1 MHAFL
6 NLKVPPLLLLMLAL
20 LLQGWTAP
28 AVGHPDLW
36 QVWVALWLLGLSG
49 MVALA
54 AVYAFRQ
61 AHTTVDPRRP
71 SDSRTLLTGG
81 VYRWTR
87 NPMYLAF
94 AGVLLAQTVYLG
106 LPLGL
111 FWVVALVGYL
121 TEFQIKPEEAAL
133 TERFGDAYTAY
144 VRKVRRWC

>member
-1 MHAFL
+1 MHVLL
-6 NLKVPPLLLLMLAL
+6 NLKVPPLLLLVLAL
-20 LLQGWTAP
+20 LLQGWTTP
-28 AVGHPDLW
+28 AAGRPYWW
-36 QVWVALWLLGLSG
+36 QVLLALWLLGMSG
-49 MVALA
+49 MVAVA

-61 AHTTVDPRRP
+61 AQTTVDPRRP
-71 SDSRTLLTGG
+71 SASRALLTGG

-87 NPMYLAF
+87 HPMYLAF

-106 LPLGL
+106 WPLGL

-133 TERFGDAYTAY
+133 TERFGDVYTAY